1 MIKKLISSLLITAT
15 LITVLPISASAAWKQ
30 DSTGWWYTQGNN
42 YSVGWQK
49 IDGAWYYFD
58 SNGYMKTGWLQDN
71 GKWYY
76 LVSTGMMKTSWV
88 QDGST
93 WYYLDDNGAMV
104 TGKVSVNNKVYE
116 FNNNGKWID
125 TSTTN
130 SNTAPANNTTVTTSV
145 SRKPSDEKFKSTSNY
160 SWFEENGHKYFKVDD
175 DGCLLGTWN
184 IDGSMYFFDKDGVM
198 QTGDVIMD
206 NGSKYMFGSN
216 GVFLQGLAG
225 NVNAFADS
233 GITTKST
240 TESKEV
246 KLKEHIISSKLKGRT
261 LTCRIGETIRVSSIE
276 VTSAANE
283 NLVPKL
289 LVRSESSNKDVASG
303 GIEVFGTSEHN
314 KKGSVDIYV
323 NAFKPGKSTIT
334 IYING
339 TKTSFDVIV
348 AE

>member
-42 YSVGWQK
+42 SSVGWQK

-76 LVSTGMMKTSWV
+76 LVSTGMMKASWV

-104 TGKVSVNNKVYE
+104 TGKVSVNNT
-116 FNNNGKWID
+116 
-125 TSTTN
+125 TS
-130 SNTAPANNTTVTTSV
+130 TTSV
-145 SRKPSDEKFKSTSNY
+145 SRKPSDEKFKATPNY
-160 SWFEENGHKYFKVDD
+160 SWFEENGNKYFKVDA

-184 IDGSMYFFDKDGVM
+184 VDGSMYFFDKDGVM

-206 NGSKYMFGSN
+206 DGSKYMFGSN
-216 GVFLQGLAG
+216 GIFLQGLAG
-225 NVNAFADS
+225 NVDARADS

-240 TESKEV
+240 TEIKKV
-246 KLKEHIISSKLKGRT
+246 KLTEHIISSKVKGRT
-261 LTCRIGETIRVSSIE
+261 LTCRIGETIRLSSIE
-276 VTSAANE
+276 VTSADNE

-289 LVRSESSNKDVASG
+289 LVRSESSNKDVAFG
-303 GIEVFGTSEHN
+303 GIEVFGPSEHN
-314 KKGSVDIYV
+314 QKGSVDIYI

-334 IYING
+334 IDING
-339 TKTSFDVIV
+339 TKTSFDVV
-348 AE
+348 VTE